1 MKFGKAIKLVK
12 QGKKKLTKMCNRI
25 VAVLGGDVVIWRY

>member
-1 MKFGKAIKLVK
+1 MKFDKAIKLMK
-12 QGKKKLTKMCNRI
+12 QGNKELKKLCNRI